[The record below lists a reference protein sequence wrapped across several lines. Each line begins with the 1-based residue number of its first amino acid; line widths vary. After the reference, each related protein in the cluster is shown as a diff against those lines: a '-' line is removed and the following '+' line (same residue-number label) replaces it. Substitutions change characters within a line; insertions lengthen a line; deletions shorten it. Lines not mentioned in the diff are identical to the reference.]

1 MIYLNFHKDQIPDA
15 DFWDF
20 SMLKQYM
27 SRNIWDPVGSFEKIP
42 DNIVVI
48 AGRYHSQD
56 IKKINEFISR
66 MDWCLVFVMGDE
78 ENEFPVEE
86 LDHPRMSIWVMAPT
100 PGRHDSYHKIG
111 SGWPSQVRQANPE
124 YGLRPNEWFFSGQ
137 TVHEQRHQ
145 MAEILRDL
153 PRGELNETE
162 GFTQGY
168 PHETYYEKMVES
180 KSVPCPAGSF
190 TPDSFRFF
198 EALELG
204 CVPIAGAMPSV
215 LPYPD
220 NYWTNLFGEVPFPI
234 ISDWNALPG
243 EITRVREEWP
253 SIGNKVYA
261 WWQDRKRDEA
271 YEIHDEIYRYTR
283 QRPEPRVKDKLTVLI
298 PTSPIP
304 SHPSLDIIE
313 QTIKSVRD
321 RLPDCEILIMVD
333 GIRPEQEY
341 YRDQYELYISKLLW
355 ECNWEY
361 HNVLPILFDEY
372 SHQAEMTRQTLS
384 KVRTPAILF
393 VEHDCPLEGEIPLEG
408 LSDVVA
414 DDQLDMIRLH
424 HETKIGDYH
433 QHLMLDPEP
442 IEIGGLPFVRTVQW
456 SQRPHLANT
465 EYYRRILNKHFS
477 ENARTMIEDQMHS
490 VAQSN
495 PWDEHRLAIYHNEGN
510 IQHSVTTDG
519 RQGDEKYGEKMIF

>member
-42 DNIVVI
+42 DNVVVI

-66 MDWCLVFVMGDE
+66 MDWCLVFIMGDE

-86 LDHPRMSIWVMAPT
+86 LDHPRMSVWVMAPT

-168 PHETYYEKMVES
+168 PHPAYYEKMVES

-220 NYWTNLFGEVPFPI
+220 NYWQNLFGEVPFPI

-243 EITRVREEWP
+243 EITRVR
-253 SIGNKVYA
+253 
-261 WWQDRKRDEA
+261 
-271 YEIHDEIYRYTR
+271 
-283 QRPEPRVKDKLTVLI
+283 
-298 PTSPIP
+298 
-304 SHPSLDIIE
+304 
-313 QTIKSVRD
+313 
-321 RLPDCEILIMVD
+321 
-333 GIRPEQEY
+333 
-341 YRDQYELYISKLLW
+341 
-355 ECNWEY
+355 
-361 HNVLPILFDEY
+361 
-372 SHQAEMTRQTLS
+372 
-384 KVRTPAILF
+384 
-393 VEHDCPLEGEIPLEG
+393 
-408 LSDVVA
+408 
-414 DDQLDMIRLH
+414 
-424 HETKIGDYH
+424 
-433 QHLMLDPEP
+433 
-442 IEIGGLPFVRTVQW
+442 
-456 SQRPHLANT
+456 
-465 EYYRRILNKHFS
+465 
-477 ENARTMIEDQMHS
+477 
-490 VAQSN
+490 
-495 PWDEHRLAIYHNEGN
+495 
-510 IQHSVTTDG
+510 
-519 RQGDEKYGEKMIF
+519 